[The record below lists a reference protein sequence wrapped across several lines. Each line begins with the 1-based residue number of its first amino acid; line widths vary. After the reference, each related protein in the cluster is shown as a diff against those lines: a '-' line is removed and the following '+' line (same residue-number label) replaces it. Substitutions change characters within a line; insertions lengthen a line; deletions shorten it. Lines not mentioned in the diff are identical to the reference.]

1 MDVEA
6 NHTARKRERHFSG
19 KFRRNLSL
27 QFGIAVLTAYVII
40 SILDIVYPQYIGV
53 SNAFN
58 LLAFSNPGPISV
70 ALANPVP
77 PTLNNGIY
85 YIFGTT
91 AYKIPI
97 LPAILASIP
106 VDLGFAVF
114 IAGISAIIGVLI
126 GVSTTYYSK
135 KLELTIS
142 SLSNVFIS
150 FPLLIS
156 VVIFGVLMHFTL
168 LSLLVGI
175 VAVLWAYYAQLTRM
189 LTLSIRKQQFVE
201 AARAAG
207 ASGRKII
214 TSHIIP
220 NIMTPVLV
228 RFSTDLA
235 TVVVIFSAVNF
246 ILYRVF
252 RPFTLVPEL
261 GSLLAAFPAFG
272 LAYGPKMANL
282 FGAFNPPTIQ
292 SFLLMGDWWTIVFP
306 IIFLI
311 LLIVGL
317 IAFSDGLRKALDPRT
332 IL

>member
-1 MDVEA
+1 MDGEVKHA
-6 NHTARKRERHFSG
+6 VRKRESRFSG
-19 KFRRNLSL
+19 MFRRNLSL
-27 QFGIAVLTAYVII
+27 QFGAAVLSAYIVI
-40 SILDIVYPQYIGV
+40 SLLDVVYPQYIGV

-58 LLAFSNPGPISV
+58 LLTFSNPGSITV

-77 PTLNNGIY
+77 PSLSNGIY

-91 AYKIPI
+91 AYEIPI

-106 VDLGFAVF
+106 VDLGFAVL
-114 IAGISAIIGVLI
+114 IAGISAIIGVLV
-126 GVSTTYYSK
+126 GVSTSYYSK

-168 LSLLVGI
+168 LSLIVGI

-189 LTLSIRKQQFVE
+189 LTLGIKQQQFVE

-207 ASGRKII
+207 APARKII

-235 TVVVIFSAVNF
+235 TVVVMFSAVNF
-246 ILYRVF
+246 ILYQVF
-252 RPFTLVPEL
+252 RPFSLLPEL

-272 LAYGPKMANL
+272 LVYGPKVGNL
-282 FGAFNPPTIQ
+282 FGSFSPPTIQ
-292 SFLLMGDWWTIVFP
+292 SFLLVGDWWTIVFP
-306 IIFLI
+306 ILFLL

-317 IAFSDGLRKALDPRT
+317 VSFSDGLRKAFDPRT
-332 IL
+332 TL

>member
-1 MDVEA
+1 MDVEVS
-6 NHTARKRERHFSG
+6 HVARKRESRISG
-19 KFRRNLSL
+19 MFRRNLAL
-27 QFGIAVLTAYVII
+27 QFGLGVIIAYVVI
-40 SILDIVYPQYIGV
+40 SVLDVVYPQYIGV
-53 SNAFN
+53 TNAFN
-58 LLAFSNPGPISV
+58 LLTFSNPGTVKV
-70 ALANPVP
+70 ALANPAP
-77 PTLNNGIY
+77 PSLSHGIY

-91 AYKIPI
+91 AYEIPI

-114 IAGISAIIGVLI
+114 IAGISAIIGVI
-126 GVSTTYYSK
+126 VGVSTSYYSK
-135 KLELTIS
+135 KLELTIT

-168 LSLLVGI
+168 ISLVVGI
-175 VAVLWAYYAQLTRM
+175 VAVLWAYYAQLARM
-189 LTLSIRKQQFVE
+189 LTLGVKQQPFVE
-201 AARAAG
+201 AAKAAG
-207 ASGRKII
+207 APGRRII

-246 ILYRVF
+246 ILYQVF
-252 RPFTLVPEL
+252 KTFSLVPEL

-272 LAYGPKMANL
+272 LAYGPKVGNL
-282 FGAFNPPTIQ
+282 FGSFSPPTIQ
-292 SFLLMGDWWTIVFP
+292 TFLLVGDWWTIVFP
-306 IIFLI
+306 IIFLL

-317 IAFSDGLRKALDPRT
+317 VSFSDGLRKALDPRT
-332 IL
+332 TL

>member
-1 MDVEA
+1 MDAEA
-6 NHTARKRERHFSG
+6 NHVARKMTRRFSG

-27 QFGIAVLTAYVII
+27 QFGLGVIIAYVAI
-40 SILDIVYPQYIGV
+40 SLLDVVYPQYIGV

-58 LLAFSNPGPISV
+58 LLAFTNPGPISV

-91 AYKIPI
+91 SYKIPI

-106 VDLGFAVF
+106 VDLGFAVL
-114 IAGISAIIGVLI
+114 IAGLSAIIGVI
-126 GVSTTYYSK
+126 VGVSTTYYSR

-142 SLSNVFIS
+142 SLSNVSIS

-168 LSLLVGI
+168 LSLVVGI

-189 LTLSIRKQQFVE
+189 LTLNIKQQQFVE

-207 ASGRKII
+207 APGRKII
-214 TSHIIP
+214 SSHIIP

-246 ILYRVF
+246 ILYEVF
-252 RPFTLVPEL
+252 KPFTLVPEM

-272 LAYGPKMANL
+272 MAYGPKIGNL
-282 FGAFNPPTIQ
+282 FGTFTPPTIQ
-292 SFLLMGDWWTIVFP
+292 SFLLVGDWWTIVFP
-306 IIFLI
+306 IIFLL

-317 IAFSDGLRKALDPRT
+317 ISFSDGLRKALDPRT
-332 IL
+332 TL